1 MPIDP
6 SKFLGPKATSEY
18 LSTPPLVAVEI
29 PQFSTTQGQPTQ
41 EAQPTMTRSDCLK
54 AALSIV
60 EGEREATY
68 GTPED
73 SFSTIAAFW
82 RTYLQGRVAGSID
95 AADVGVMMMLL
106 KVARISHRKDHL
118 DSYIDAAAYAACAVE
133 CATRGQS

>member
-1 MPIDP
+1 MPVNLSYFERSP
-6 SKFLGPKATSEY
+6 SNPV
-18 LSTPPLVAVEI
+18 PAVI
-29 PQFSTTQGQPTQ
+29 PVSIQPQPTQ